1 MNMRKGEKKQQPKT
15 AKLVQRVPTYVLK
28 TILCFL
34 KGITHFKLNV
44 VKGHWQGQNYLECCQ
59 EKKNY
64 DLLRHSN
71 SVPRMRRIMYLP
83 YPDHYNKTLL
93 HQTLYF

>member
-1 MNMRKGEKKQQPKT
+1 M
-15 AKLVQRVPTYVLK
+15 
-28 TILCFL
+28 FL
-34 KGITHFKLNV
+34 KRNDTFQIECGERALARPKLL
-44 VKGHWQGQNYLECCQ
+44 GMLPR
-59 EKKNY
+59 KKNY
-64 DLLRHSN
+64 DLLRHSD